1 LGEIGVWPLWSS
13 APVTDGSTVTE
24 PRWSIACHD
33 AFGRD
38 RALTIFVEAD
48 QILLVPPAGAA
59 AVLSAKQVHR
69 LCAVL
74 DQAVRRST
82 ERWVS

>member
-1 LGEIGVWPLWSS
+1 M
-13 APVTDGSTVTE
+13 
-24 PRWSIACHD
+24 
-33 AFGRD
+33 
-38 RALTIFVEAD
+38 TIFVEED
-48 QILLVPPAGAA
+48 RILVVPPAGAA
-59 AVLSAKQVHR
+59 AVLPATQVHR